1 MFRQKD
7 LAGFTLVEMAVAVA
21 LLGII
26 AVTISSRWFSTESFH
41 GDSLQAQLLSEA
53 RLAQRTA
60 LANSQNDVA
69 LVLSANAG
77 EWRYQ
82 IFEDDGG
89 GRTLFREISAS
100 AGGINIVVTAG
111 AAQSLGPGVNLDLT
125 FDGLGNLDT
134 LLIGGVAQDVSRGI
148 QFDLSGA
155 RLCLSPL
162 GYAHEGDCV

>member
-7 LAGFTLVEMAVAVA
+7 LAGFTLVELALAIA
-21 LLGII
+21 LLGIL
-26 AVTISSRWFSTESFH
+26 AVTVSSRWFDTEAFH
-41 GDSLQAQLLSEA
+41 GDSLKAQFLSEA

-69 LVLSANAG
+69 LVLSHSAG

-82 IFEDDGG
+82 IYEDDGG
-89 GRTLFREISAS
+89 GRTLFREISAD
-100 AGGINIVVTAG
+100 AGGIDIVVTAG
-111 AAQSLGPGVNLDLT
+111 VAQTLGPGVNLDLT
-125 FDGLGNLDT
+125 FDSLGNLDT
-134 LLIGGVAQDVSRGI
+134 LLVGGVTRDVSHGI